1 MEDIRLEK
9 LKSNKPTDKTRIT
22 AFLILFLLIA
32 LVFFTIKKYGQG
44 FITFLIFV
52 LLLLIPVFIMF
63 EEDIVKIFGYKYDTK
78 LKKKNRKINTKKSRA
93 YQMMTSKTAKQ
104 IITLAL
110 IVLSIVVSIVLVYKS
125 TKLDQ
130 SIPINKRKI
139 LFFLL
144 ISMLLMINTGTLAM
158 VYF

>member
-1 MEDIRLEK
+1 
-9 LKSNKPTDKTRIT
+9 
-22 AFLILFLLIA
+22 
-32 LVFFTIKKYGQG
+32 
-44 FITFLIFV
+44 
-52 LLLLIPVFIMF
+52 MF

-144 ISMLLMINTGTLAM
+144 ISMLLMINTEH
-158 VYF
+158 

>member
-9 LKSNKPTDKTRIT
+9 LKSNKPIDKTRIT

-52 LLLLIPVFIMF
+52 LLLMIPIFIMF
-63 EEDIVKIFGYKYDTK
+63 EEDIVKTFGFKYDTK
-78 LKKKNRKINTKKSRA
+78 IKKNRKINKKRNKA

-104 IITLAL
+104 IIT
-110 IVLSIVVSIVLVYKS
+110 IVLIILSIIVSIVLLYKS
-125 TKLDQ
+125 KKLDQ
-130 SIPINKRKI
+130 TIPINKRKI
-139 LFFLL
+139 ILFL
-144 ISMLLMINTGTLAM
+144 IMSMLLMINSGTLAM
-158 VYF
+158 VYL